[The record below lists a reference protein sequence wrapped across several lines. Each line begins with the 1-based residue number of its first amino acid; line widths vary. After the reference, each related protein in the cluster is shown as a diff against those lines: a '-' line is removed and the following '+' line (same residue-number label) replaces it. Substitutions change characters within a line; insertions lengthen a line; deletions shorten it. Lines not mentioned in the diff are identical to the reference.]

1 MSRFRNKKQKNDEKR
16 EVISNFALVSQ
27 LGIIM
32 VTTIFISVLIGL
44 YLDKWFQTTFIFTL
58 IFSVLGVLAAFR
70 NMYYQVMKK

>member
-32 VTTIFISVLIGL
+32 VTTIFISVLIGI
-44 YLDKWFQTTFIFTL
+44 YLDKWFKTTFIFTL